1 MIMSPKVLTDQSMLF
16 KNIRLKSTMVLI
28 ISKHSNG
35 SRDRGERLTTSADG
49 HKHNRI
55 GIL

>member
-1 MIMSPKVLTDQSMLF
+1 MSPKVLTDQSMLF

-35 SRDRGERLTTSADG
+35 SRDRGERLATSADG